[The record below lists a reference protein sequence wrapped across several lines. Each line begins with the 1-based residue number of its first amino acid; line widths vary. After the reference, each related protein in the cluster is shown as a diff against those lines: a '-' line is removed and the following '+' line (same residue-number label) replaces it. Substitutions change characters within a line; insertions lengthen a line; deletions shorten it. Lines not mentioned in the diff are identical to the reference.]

1 MITVIESR
9 FNDTYDELVMGVE
22 IDSQTKDKLSKYIE
36 RIRIIKDNLKAI
48 FYELVRAGDGD
59 GNGNEHLLRINVG
72 GDTIQASTQ
81 TLLHVLENDP
91 ALWLSEIIHGPIHT
105 SHGGSGSTL
114 KSQHMTS
121 VLDHTIGLIGKINT
135 SLRHMNIKLNGRE
148 SQ

>member
-59 GNGNEHLLRINVG
+59 GDGNGNEHLLRINVG
-72 GDTIQASTQ
+72 G
-81 TLLHVLENDP
+81 
-91 ALWLSEIIHGPIHT
+91 
-105 SHGGSGSTL
+105 
-114 KSQHMTS
+114 
-121 VLDHTIGLIGKINT
+121 
-135 SLRHMNIKLNGRE
+135 
-148 SQ
+148 